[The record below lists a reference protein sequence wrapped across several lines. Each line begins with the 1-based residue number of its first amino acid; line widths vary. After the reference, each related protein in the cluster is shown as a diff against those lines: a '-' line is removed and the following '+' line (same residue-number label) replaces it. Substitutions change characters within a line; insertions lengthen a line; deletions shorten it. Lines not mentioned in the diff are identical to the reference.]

1 MWRCRRRWTGGRA
14 RARRCGR
21 GGRRASLSV
30 FLLFV
35 TAFGVV
41 VRVAVGVVAEV
52 HFVHGLEGL
61 GEIVLQGRNRGA
73 HRRAAEAVGDEVE
86 VGQTA
91 LDARLQDGVGPRVPQ
106 GRSVLGQQVGE
117 LLADLSAAQAGQRD
131 RGEAPWEHNQ
141 HRDRPS
147 SLQPALSAGRLT

>member
-1 MWRCRRRWTGGRA
+1 MEVQAEVGGRA
-14 RARRCGR
+14 RRGGR

-30 FLLFV
+30 LLLFV
-35 TAFGVV
+35 TAFGAV

-117 LLADLSAAQAGQRD
+117 LFADLSAAQAGQRD
-131 RGEAPWEHNQ
+131 RG
-141 HRDRPS
+141 
-147 SLQPALSAGRLT
+147 

>member
-1 MWRCRRRWTGGRA
+1 MEVQAEVGGRA
-14 RARRCGR
+14 RRGGR

-35 TAFGVV
+35 TAFGAV

-73 HRRAAEAVGDEVE
+73 HCRAAEAVGDEVE

-117 LLADLSAAQAGQRD
+117 LFADLSAAQAGQRD
-131 RGEAPWEHNQ
+131 RG
-141 HRDRPS
+141 
-147 SLQPALSAGRLT
+147 